1 MKKWVLLLMVLVP
14 NAVWACPV
22 CGTAPAR
29 SQAAYVWMT
38 AMMTLLP
45 LAVIGTLVFLLFRR
59 LRAHEPPPRELAPRE
74 PIAAPHVEPVVLADS
89 PLP

>member
-1 MKKWVLLLMVLVP
+1 MMKWVSLLLVLVP

-59 LRAHEPPPRELAPRE
+59 LRAHEPPRRDPV
-74 PIAAPHVEPVVLADS
+74 AAASVEPVVLADS
-89 PLP
+89 TLP

>member
-1 MKKWVLLLMVLVP
+1 MKKWLPSLLLLAP
-14 NAVWACPV
+14 NLAWACPV

-38 AMMTLLP
+38 AMMTVLP

-59 LRAHEPPPRELAPRE
+59 LRAHEAERPTPASPPPAEPMVLGDPTLPRT
-74 PIAAPHVEPVVLADS
+74 S
-89 PLP
+89 